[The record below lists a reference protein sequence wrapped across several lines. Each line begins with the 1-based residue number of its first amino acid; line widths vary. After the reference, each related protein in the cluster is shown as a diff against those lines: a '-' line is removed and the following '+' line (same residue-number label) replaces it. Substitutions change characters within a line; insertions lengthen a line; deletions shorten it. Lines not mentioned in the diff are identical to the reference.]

1 MINSKRLIILTL
13 MMPKGVT
20 GLQTHFNAIAKYAR
34 FNNLQVSI
42 INPFQYN
49 RLVRRVSGTIGRL
62 LNFLNLEVAVLIDR
76 LFTRIYL
83 RSLLKKELIY
93 SEKRGEDVVIYSQ
106 DPLTASVAI
115 NLRKSGFIFRL
126 VNVVHFNISEASEY
140 VEKRIALQGGMLW
153 RSLMANEKSALTQLD
168 QIIFVSNFMQQ
179 VVSSRLP
186 ELSKVPQTVIWN
198 FPLEEQQKSNEVV
211 LVQSDI
217 ISIGTLEP
225 RKNQSFLLKT
235 LSECNLMGKRY
246 TVNIIGDG
254 PDRQIL
260 EQQARQLG
268 VAQQVRFFGYQPDAA
283 RFIYGSRVFLHSS
296 KMENLP
302 IVLLEALRVGVPVF
316 AAEVGGIAEVFDDG
330 KEGYYLNLDDPRD
343 AALKIISVLDSPQ
356 KWQQMSAHATKTFVS
371 RFHQD
376 VLGPRWIN
384 TLLGS

>member
-371 RFHQD
+371 CFHPD
-376 VLGPRWIN
+376 VLGPRWIS

>member
-198 FPLEEQQKSNEVV
+198 FPLKEQQKSNEVV